1 MPRHKQIAGGGAPET
16 HMIGERLGGWVIF
29 RELGRGG
36 MGRVFLAQEEIT
48 GRQAAVKVL
57 APELA
62 QDVGFL
68 QRFQREIETLSQLTH
83 PNVVRFYNS
92 GLENGHYFYAME
104 YVEGQSLDDILLE
117 QKRLPWRDVL
127 DIALQICPALRHVHD
142 HGVIHRDLKPSN
154 ILRTPTGSIK
164 LTDFGIAK
172 IFASTNLTA
181 TGGVVGTAEF
191 VSPEQAS
198 GKPVTKRSDLYSLGC
213 VLYTLLVGRPP
224 FEGSTFLDL
233 LHKHRYAQFDKPGRL
248 LPELPYEIDEIV
260 CQLLEKDPGK
270 RPPDG
275 LVLSKQLDAVRRKL
289 DRKMQQT
296 QAGESTAA
304 TVAEQ
309 RVADFDPSPSPGP
322 ATLMSK
328 LMREELHRQKYGGPV
343 AQFFNR
349 PLVLVTLFLL
359 CAGAIAWAFWPL
371 DQETLYERGSALMA
385 SSRLSDMKEAWREYL
400 GPLEERF
407 PGHPYQDEVAAFKAK
422 LDAALNPT
430 PSEAQRFYQMGDRL
444 RKEGNDAAALRV
456 WRNLIAAFDGL
467 EAEQAWVRQAHA
479 GLAEVEKNAGMVER
493 LKQVQPALDR
503 AAMLAKEGRGE
514 DAERVL
520 AALEDLYRNDPGA
533 AAVLAEVQRL
543 RKK

>member
-1 MPRHKQIAGGGAPET
+1 
-16 HMIGERLGGWVIF
+16 MIGERLGGWVIF

-48 GRQAAVKVL
+48 GRQAALKVL

-83 PNVVRFYNS
+83 PKIVRFYNS
-92 GLENGHYFYAME
+92 GFENGHYFYAME

-117 QKRLPWRDVL
+117 QKRMPWREVL

-154 ILRTPTGSIK
+154 ILRTPAGDVK

-181 TGGVVGTAEF
+181 TGGVVGTAEY

-224 FEGSTFLDL
+224 FEGNSFLDL

-248 LPELPYEIDEIV
+248 VPELPYEIDEII
-260 CQLLEKDPGK
+260 CQLLEKDPSK
-270 RPPDG
+270 RPPDC
-275 LVLSKQLDAVRRKL
+275 LVLGKQLDGLRRKL

-296 QAGESTAA
+296 KAGDSTAA

-309 RVADFDPSPSPGP
+309 RAADFDPSPAPGP

-328 LMREELHRQKYGGPV
+328 LMREEVQRQKYGGPV

-349 PLVLVTLFLL
+349 PVVLVMLFLL
-359 CAGAIAWAFWPL
+359 CGGAIAWAFWPL
-371 DQETLYERGSALMA
+371 DQEALYERGSALMA

-400 GPLEERF
+400 GPLQERF
-407 PGHPYQDEVAAFKAK
+407 PDHPYQEEVAVFKAK

-430 PSEAQRFYQMGDRL
+430 PSEAQRFYEMGARF

-456 WRNLIAAFDGL
+456 WRNLVTAFDGL
-467 EAEQAWVRQAHA
+467 EEEQAWVKQAHA
-479 GLAEVEKNAGMVER
+479 GLAELEKNAGVVER
-493 LKQVQPALDR
+493 LKQVRPALDR
-503 AAMLAKEGRGE
+503 AAALVKQGRAE
-514 DAERVL
+514 EAERVL

-533 AAVLAEVQRL
+533 AEVLAEVNRL
-543 RKK
+543 RKR